1 MTVSFPKV
9 SHFFLPG
16 ELCGAATRGVPI
28 YRATDIPVVCRIGII
43 KIINKYKRLNKGR
56 ERETEAGIPA
66 GQETFLPE
74 KNFSLRQEIR
84 YLFGLFGKILGGTTD
99 MVLFQQSVQAGLGKA
114 GEAAGFGNVVFRQG
128 NEILQIVFFSMRVN
142 GFPVVLKLR
151 QVSRWLH
158 VVPLLPVILDL

>member
-1 MTVSFPKV
+1 M
-9 SHFFLPG
+9 
-16 ELCGAATRGVPI
+16 
-28 YRATDIPVVCRIGII
+28 
-43 KIINKYKRLNKGR
+43 

-114 GEAAGFGNVVFRQG
+114 GEAAGFGNVVFRKG

-151 QVSRWLH
+151 QVSRRLH
-158 VVPLLPVILDL
+158 VVPLLFVILGL